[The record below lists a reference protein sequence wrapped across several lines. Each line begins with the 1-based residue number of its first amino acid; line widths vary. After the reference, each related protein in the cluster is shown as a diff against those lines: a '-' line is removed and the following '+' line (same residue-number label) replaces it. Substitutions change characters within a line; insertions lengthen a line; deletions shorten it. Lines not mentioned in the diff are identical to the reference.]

1 MIVVRRYVVPE
12 TDPVM
17 HSSQSLSLAMQLI
30 CVDEILEALPR
41 KWCLKKTGSPE
52 NNGRRSRGSNEAVP
66 PEGVRIPSVSR
77 SLLNPDV

>member
-12 TDPVM
+12 ADPVM
-17 HSSQSLSLAMQLI
+17 HSLQSLSVAMQLI
-30 CVDEILEALPR
+30 CVDEVLEALPR

-52 NNGRRSRGSNEAVP
+52 KNGRRSRGSNEAVP
-66 PEGVRIPSVSR
+66 PEGVRIPLVSR